1 MTGTSS
7 TEAAAPKGL
16 AVLHKSHVEQQAL
29 PDYEPLPAEILESG
43 SGKNWLDQ
51 PFEGGITLMLWEAE
65 QAGLILDSPYPYDQ
79 YVEVLK
85 GKLTLTDAEGRSATF
100 GPGDRFVLQ
109 KGFVGTWRMTEDFRQ
124 LLIVSTEQLNAAEQP
139 ADEGPPAGE

>member
-1 MTGTSS
+1 MTRATS

-16 AVLHKSHVEQQAL
+16 AVLNKFDVEQQTL
-29 PDYEPLPAEILESG
+29 PDYEPLPDEILETG
-43 SGKNWLDQ
+43 SGKNWLDE
-51 PFEGGITLMLWEAE
+51 PFGGEITLMLWEAE
-65 QAGLILDSPYPYDQ
+65 QARLVLNSPYPYDQ

-85 GKLTLTDAEGRSATF
+85 GRLTLMDAEGRSATF

-109 KGFVGTWRMTEDFRQ
+109 KGFMGTWRMTEDYRQ

-139 ADEGPPAGE
+139 ADEGPQIGE